1 MNEQAKIPPAEK
13 AGSRTGHASWKEK
26 MCRPRFLCLLLALAT
41 LAVFLPV
48 ARQGFVNYDDSDYVT
63 ENAHVMSGLTWA
75 NVVWA
80 FTTGHASNWH
90 PVTWLSH
97 MLDCQIFG
105 TRGGAQH
112 LVSVGF
118 HIANALLLLLLL
130 RRMTGALWRSAL
142 VAALFALHPLHVE
155 SVAWASE
162 RKDVLSAFF
171 FLLTLGAYVRYVETR
186 RARGEE
192 TGQEMEEDESEV
204 RNPKS
209 PSGRPEPGCG
219 NTLHAPRD
227 TRHTSRITHH
237 VSLFCHLLSSISFP
251 SSCSPLG

>member
-1 MNEQAKIPPAEK
+1 MNERVKKPTTGRTE
-13 AGSRTGHASWKEK
+13 SRAGHASWRVKL
-26 MCRPRFLCLLLALAT
+26 CRPGFLCLFLALAT
-41 LAVFLPV
+41 LVVFLPV
-48 ARQGFVNYDDSDYVT
+48 ARQGFVNYYDSDYVT
-63 ENAHVMSGLTWA
+63 ENAHVQSGLTWA

-90 PVTWLSH
+90 PLTWLSH
-97 MLDCQIFG
+97 MLDCQLFG
-105 TRGGAQH
+105 ARAGPQH

-171 FLLTLGAYVRYVETR
+171 FLLTLGAYGD
-186 RARGEE
+186 RAGNGG
-192 TGQEMEEDESEV
+192 GQI
-204 RNPKS
+204 RS
-209 PSGRPEPGCG
+209 PRAE
-219 NTLHAPRD
+219 
-227 TRHTSRITHH
+227 I
-237 VSLFCHLLSSISFP
+237 
-251 SSCSPLG
+251 